1 MSEQHVGRKYP
12 PTAPYLVTAVKI
24 AEFATA
30 LGDDNPSYFGDDPIA
45 PPTFAVVI
53 AFDAWDLLFND
64 PELDV
69 ALRRVLHGDQRFDF
83 VRPLRDGDVVTATL
97 TIDKYRSR
105 GASEWITL
113 SILIATT
120 DGEEVCTATSTLLHN
135 REEAAA

>member
-30 LGDDNPSYFGDDPIA
+30 LGDDNPAYFGDHPIA

>member
-45 PPTFAVVI
+45 PPTFGVVI